1 MSKINLPPAR
11 KESPTP
17 AATTTPEA
25 PKAPEEKAPEVKS
38 PVRTGKVVKV
48 VATKYPMSTPGGHHI
63 PTNTGVEIP
72 LSGWVESQITARLL
86 KEV

>member
-11 KESPTP
+11 KEPTSP

-25 PKAPEEKAPEVKS
+25 PKVSEGKAPEVKA
-38 PVRTGKVVKV
+38 PARTVKVVKV
-48 VATKYPMSTPGGHHI
+48 VATKYPMSTPGGHRI
-63 PTNTGVEIP
+63 PMDTGVEIP
-72 LSGWVESQITARLL
+72 LNGWVESQITARLL